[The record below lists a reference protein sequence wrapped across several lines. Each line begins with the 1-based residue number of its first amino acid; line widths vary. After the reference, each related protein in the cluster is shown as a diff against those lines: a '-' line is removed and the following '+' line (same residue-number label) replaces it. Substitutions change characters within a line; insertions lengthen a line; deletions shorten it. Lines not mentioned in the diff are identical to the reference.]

1 MANTYGIVRLDRMST
16 SVVDGRL
23 KAGVALENGL
33 FAVQDEANG
42 ALILPTAITEKTVLV
57 ASICNQYNSM
67 NEGDFTNVADS
78 YPRTYDV
85 GVGDIFTST
94 KFALTGTNARA
105 AYADIVKGDVGTVS
119 ADTGLLMFTT
129 VANIPATA
137 NGKYEV
143 IGKTKLNGDN
153 AVQLKRI
160 G

>member
-1 MANTYGIVRLDRMST
+1 MANTYGIVRTDRLTT

-23 KAGVALENGL
+23 KAKVALQNGL
-33 FAVQDEANG
+33 FAVQVEVDGE
-42 ALILPTAITEKTVLV
+42 LILPVAITDKTVLV
-57 ASICNQYNSM
+57 ASICNQYDSM
-67 NEGDFTNVADS
+67 NEGDFTNVIGS

-85 GVGDIFTST
+85 GVGDIFTIT
-94 KFALTGTNARA
+94 AIALTGLNARA

-119 ADTGLLMFTT
+119 ATTGLLMFTI
-129 VANIPATA
+129 VANIPATS

-160 G
+160 A